1 MRTVI
6 QFQFLPWVRKMR
18 KLISAVVL
26 LMAASPVFAVA
37 NVPEPEVVSLLGI
50 GAIAF
55 LFSRRA
61 RK

>member
-1 MRTVI
+1 
-6 QFQFLPWVRKMR
+6 MR